1 MCGRY
6 TLYHRAG
13 ELAKRYHV
21 ATDNMPIEPNYNA
34 APGQLMPVITAEQS
48 GDRRLQLMQWGL
60 IPFWAKDPRIGYKL
74 INARDDTVFDK
85 PAWRSIILHKRC
97 LVPADGFYE
106 WQQTDK
112 DSKEHKLDLR
122 KIALPSVLPASN
134 SEDRLSGGGGAV
146 APSTR
151 ENRLM
156 NTDGEPEVVGVLRKL
171 SKQPFYIY
179 PKQSGIFSFAGVW
192 ESWQDPSGLIRN
204 TFSIITTEPNK
215 EMAAIHNR
223 MPVLL
228 HQEDESAWLE
238 PSRQSRDD
246 IEPLLRP
253 YEDQGLV
260 LYKVSQNVNSPQHNN
275 KSLIYALK
283 D

>member
-1 MCGRY
+1 
-6 TLYHRAG
+6 
-13 ELAKRYHV
+13 
-21 ATDNMPIEPNYNA
+21 
-34 APGQLMPVITAEQS
+34 
-48 GDRRLQLMQWGL
+48 MQWGL

-112 DSKEHKLDLR
+112 DSKEHK
-122 KIALPSVLPASN
+122 
-134 SEDRLSGGGGAV
+134 
-146 APSTR
+146 
-151 ENRLM
+151 
-156 NTDGEPEVVGVLRKL
+156 
-171 SKQPFYIY
+171 QPFYIR
-179 PKQSGIFSFAGVW
+179 PKQSDIFSFAGVW

-260 LYKVSQNVNSPQHNN
+260 LYKVGQNVNSPRHND